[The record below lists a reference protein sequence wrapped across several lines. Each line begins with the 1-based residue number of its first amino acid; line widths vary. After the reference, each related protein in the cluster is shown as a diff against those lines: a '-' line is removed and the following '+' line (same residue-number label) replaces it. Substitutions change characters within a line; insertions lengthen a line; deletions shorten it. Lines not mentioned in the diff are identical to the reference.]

1 MVRVLTQTFGVVG
14 GLLERDGKILLVREA
29 GRKGS
34 DYGKWSH
41 PAGWIEVGENPI
53 EAVKREVQEES
64 GFSFTPQYVLGVYS
78 LVRRDI
84 EKELGAAPHAIKIIF
99 IGDIS
104 EIQNGNLQGDVS
116 EARWFSP
123 DEIYS
128 MGQETLRDL
137 DIKQMVRDYFAG
149 RKFPLK
155 IITHT
160 VAKK

>member
-1 MVRVLTQTFGVVG
+1 MARILTQTFGVVG

-29 GRKGS
+29 QKKA

-64 GFSFTPQYVLGVYS
+64 GFSFTPRYVLGVYS

-84 EKELGAAPHAIKIIF
+84 EKELGAIPHAIKIIF

-104 EIQNGNLQGDVS
+104 EIQNGNLHGDVS
-116 EARWFSP
+116 ETRWFSP
-123 DEIYS
+123 NEIYS

-149 RKFPLK
+149 KKFPLEMV
-155 IITHT
+155 THT